1 MKTRNLRHCPLP
13 VSSIAC
19 AVSATLL
26 FSLSTAS
33 QAFQIDTGNPDLTAT
48 WDNTVK
54 YSNAWRVNALDSKVA
69 VGPGTSNANANLDD
83 GDRNFDRGLISNRL
97 DLLSEFDIK
106 YKDVGARL
114 SAASW
119 YDNVYSHDND
129 NDSPGTA
136 NSVSVDHDQFTSDT
150 RRIHE
155 KRTEILDAFVYG
167 SKELGSTTLS
177 GRLGQFTQIYGE
189 SLFFGANGIA
199 NAQST
204 VDLVKL
210 QSVPG
215 SQFKE
220 ILMPTKQLSG
230 NWQLTDTVSVG
241 AYYQFEWN
249 KTRLPA
255 AGSYFSGADFVGEGG
270 ERVFFPT
277 GELLHGK
284 DKEARNSGQFGA
296 QFKFAVEDWEFG
308 LYAAKYHEK
317 TPVFYFR
324 PAALVPGADDSF
336 INVYPEDIKVF
347 GASFSTLVGEANIAG
362 ETSIRLDTPLAGVG
376 GTIITGMDAD
386 NDSNPAY
393 PIGRSWH
400 AQVSMVN
407 VYGGSALWDGASLIG
422 EVAFN
427 RRLSVTKNADQLD
440 PNTTRDAFAMR
451 FTFEPQYFQV
461 FPGIDVQA
469 PITIGY
475 NPSGRSSVTPQAFGP
490 EHGGDLTL
498 GLKADYKKQW
508 YASLSYTNFFGEA
521 GPIINTANAYTF
533 QQNMKDRDFVAF
545 SIQRTF

>member
-1 MKTRNLRHCPLP
+1 MKLPKVRLRPLQT
-13 VSSIAC
+13 SYTSC
-19 AVSATLL
+19 AVGAAMVLG
-26 FSLSTAS
+26 FSS
-33 QAFQIDTGNPDLTAT
+33 QSCAFPIDTGNPDLTAT
-48 WDNTVK
+48 WDNTLK
-54 YSNAWRVNALDSKVA
+54 YSNAWRVNKLDHKVA
-69 VGPGTSNANANLDD
+69 AGPGTSNSNPNLDD

-97 DLLSEFDIK
+97 DILSELDIK

-119 YDNVYSHDND
+119 YDNVYSKHND

-136 NSVSVDHDQFTSDT
+136 NSVSVDHDEFTSDT

-155 KRTEILDAFVYG
+155 QKTEIMDAFVYG
-167 SKELGSTTLS
+167 SKDIGTTSLS

-210 QSVPG
+210 QSVPS

-220 ILMPTKQLSG
+220 ILMPTKQVSG
-230 NWQLTDTVSVG
+230 NWQLNEKLSIG

-277 GELLHGK
+277 GVLRHGK
-284 DKEARNSGQFGA
+284 DENARDSGQFGG
-296 QFKFAVEDWEFG
+296 QIKFTLDDWELG

-324 PAALVPGADDSF
+324 PAALVPGANDTF
-336 INVYPEDIKVF
+336 INVYPEDVKVF

-362 ETSIRLDTPLAGVG
+362 ETSIRFDMPLAGVG
-376 GTIITGMDAD
+376 GTIITGMDSD

-393 PIGRSWH
+393 PVGRSWH

-407 VYGGSALWDGASLIG
+407 VYGGSALWDGASFVG
-422 EVAFN
+422 ELAFN

-440 PNTTRDAFAMR
+440 PNTTRDAFALR

-461 FPGIDVQA
+461 FPGIDVQT
-469 PITIGY
+469 PVTIGY

-508 YASLSYTNFFGEA
+508 YASLTYTNFFGEA
-521 GPIINTANAYTF
+521 GPVINSANSYTY
-533 QQNMKDRDFVAF
+533 QQNMKDRDFIAF